1 MPWPMVHFAI
11 AEKVCLSNPSPG
23 FLLGSISPDAIHARA
38 HVTRI
43 EKGATHLMS
52 EGRFPSYETLKT
64 NCVAYVDK
72 NPEPE
77 WKEFVLGYFAHIYAD
92 IRWTHTVYADFEKE
106 YSGEEGDIRNTYN
119 LEVSQVEFKLL
130 QSEEWADHVFTEL
143 QKAYAYTIAP
153 FVTQQEVSQYR
164 DIKIAWLQDAG
175 NEPAIETRYFN
186 EDRVKTFIE
195 NTSNELTAL
204 FHEWGMDAER
214 RLS

>member
-23 FLLGSISPDAIHARA
+23 FLLGSISPDAIHARD

-52 EGRFPSYETLKT
+52 EGRFPSHETLKT
-64 NCVAYVDK
+64 NCAAYVDK
-72 NPEPE
+72 NPEAE

-106 YSGEEGDIRNTYN
+106 YSGEQGDIRNTYN
-119 LEVSQVEFKLL
+119 LEVSQVEFNLL
-130 QSEEWADHVFTEL
+130 QSEEWADHVITGL
-143 QKAYAYTIAP
+143 QKAYAYPIAP

-164 DIKIAWLQDAG
+164 DIKIAWLQDARNG
-175 NEPAIETRYFN
+175 PAIETRYFN

-204 FHEWGMDAER
+204 FYEWGMDAER